1 MKKILITLVLSLVLL
16 IPVVTMAAP
25 GGFGFGTTLDG
36 VARDSGYSPG
46 NELSLDQRI
55 SSFIGIFLSFLGVIF
70 MILMLYGGYNWMTAA
85 GDEKKVDKAK
95 DTIRAAVI
103 GLVIVIAS
111 YAISVFIV
119 SRIWGAS
126 SSQTLLTPLMPTI
139 AYAQS
144 SPTITPQTAPMLDR
158 LKGVGA
164 DSGFADATE
173 SSILDIVGVLI
184 NSSLGLLGV
193 IFEIL
198 MLLAGYNWMT
208 ANGDEEKITKAK
220 STLKTSIIGLIIIVG
235 AFAIWNFL
243 ATFLISDGANS
254 GGGL

>member
-1 MKKILITLVLSLVLL
+1 MKKILITFLFSLLL
-16 IPVVTMAAP
+16 ALPIATMAAP
-25 GGFGFGTTLDG
+25 GGFGFGSTLDN
-36 VARDSGYSPG
+36 VAKDSGYNPG

-55 SSFIGIFLSFLGVIF
+55 SSFISIFLSFLGVIF

-126 SSQTLLTPLMPTI
+126 SSQTLLTPLMPTVV
-139 AYAQS
+139 YAQS

-164 DSGFADATE
+164 DSGFADATDT
-173 SSILDIVGVLI
+173 SILDIVGILI
-184 NSSLGLLGV
+184 NAFLGLLGV
-193 IFEIL
+193 IFVIL
-198 MLLAGYNWMT
+198 ILLAGYNWMT

-220 STLKTSIIGLIIIVG
+220 DTLKTSIIGLIIIVG

-243 ATFLISDGANS
+243 ATYLISDGA
-254 GGGL
+254 